1 MPQTVVFDPSR
12 HQRFAALSADVN
24 PVHTD
29 ALAARRTQFGEPIVH
44 GVHSLLRVLD
54 TVAAVEPEL
63 RRATSV
69 KAKFLRAVYVG
80 DSMVPEITSR
90 GPSRWRVRGSVDGQ
104 DVVAVA
110 IGFGSPAQLS
120 PLGPGVA
127 RTLPPLTQPLNLPP
141 QQMLGYGGQVA
152 YSCEGWGQLFPH
164 AVECFGAQRIGAL
177 ACSSYI
183 VGMLVP
189 GLYSM
194 FFELDVSLAER
205 NAAPALSFLSGA
217 IDPDFRSLQIE
228 VRGGG
233 IGGTLRALHRL
244 PPAQQPALESIAVR
258 VQPGEFSDARALV
271 VGGSRGL
278 GELTAK
284 ILAAGD
290 AEVTIT
296 YAAGVRDADT
306 VASELTAA
314 GKRCNVVRYDV
325 REPAAPQLR
334 AIDSTHVYYFPTPSI
349 FRRKAGFYDPVRR
362 VEFEDFYVKG
372 FANLIEACPHPETL
386 RVFYPSS
393 VAVAFDQRPPEMLEY
408 AMAKAAGEILCEEL
422 ARRYEGMRVITTR
435 LPRLPTD
442 QTASVMQVDTADPV
456 EVLLS
461 VVREMHGAGAD

>member
-1 MPQTVVFDPSR
+1 MPHLQTLVFDSPR
-12 HQRFAALSADVN
+12 HRRFAALSADVN

-44 GVHSLLRVLD
+44 GVHTLLRVLD
-54 TVAAVEPEL
+54 ALAAVEPEL
-63 RRATSV
+63 QRATSV

-80 DSMVPEITSR
+80 DSMATEITARS
-90 GPSRWRVRGSVDGQ
+90 PARWRVRGSVDGQ
-104 DVVAVA
+104 DVVAVT
-110 IGFGSPAQLS
+110 IGFGAATQLP
-120 PLGPGVA
+120 PLEAGAA
-127 RTLPPLTQPLNLPP
+127 RTLSPVTQPLNLPS
-141 QQMLGYGGQVA
+141 QQMLGYGGRIA
-152 YSCEGWGQLFPH
+152 YSCEGWGELFPH
-164 AVECFGAQRIGAL
+164 AVECLGAPRVGAL
-177 ACSSYI
+177 ACASYI

-194 FFELDVSLAER
+194 FFELDVGLAER
-205 NAAPALSFLSGA
+205 DAAPQLSFLSGA
-217 IDPDFRSLQIE
+217 LDPDFRSLPIE

-233 IGGTLRALHRL
+233 IGGTLRALQRL
-244 PPAQQPALESIAVR
+244 PPAQQPALQSIAAR
-258 VQPGEFSDARALV
+258 VTPREFVGTRALV

-296 YAAGVRDADT
+296 YAAGARDAAAIA
-306 VASELTAA
+306 VELTAA

-325 REPAAPQLR
+325 REPAAPQLG
-334 AIDSTHVYYFPTPSI
+334 AIDPTHVYYFPTPAI
-349 FRRKAGFYDPVRR
+349 FRRKAGFLDPLRR
-362 VEFEDFYVKG
+362 AEFEDFYVQG

-393 VAVAFDQRPPEMLEY
+393 VAVAFDQRPAEMLEY

-422 ARRYEGMRVITTR
+422 ARRYEGMRVVTTR

-442 QTASVMQVDTADPV
+442 QTASVMQVETADPL
-456 EVLLS
+456 EVLLP
-461 VVREMHGAGAD
+461 VVREMHAA